1 MKSLTRNT
9 ISYRLGTIIRYVVL
23 VIIALIVIVP
33 ILWVYSNS
41 FRHISEFGKYT
52 SLSVYTFIPEYF
64 TLDNYRKLGE
74 ESIFITALF
83 NSLLVTIVTV
93 FLSLIVQTTSGFAF
107 AKFRF
112 PGRNI
117 LFAIFLLTMGVAPEI
132 LTIGRYFIIR
142 DVGLIDTRLG
152 IILPFVGGAF
162 GVFYMTQVFSDL
174 PDHFRDAAIIDG
186 ANWGQIFFRIYLP
199 LTGAA
204 LITLGL
210 LVFMLMWDNLQWPAT
225 IINSQ
230 EKQVLAVYLQTL
242 ANRDYGVEY
251 GILYAGVVASTIPS
265 ILLYVIFQKYYMQQV
280 TAGGIKG

>member
-23 VIIALIVIVP
+23 VIIALIVIMP
-33 ILWVYSNS
+33 ILWVFSNS

-52 SLSVYTFIPEYF
+52 SLSVYTFIPETF

-83 NSLLVTIVTV
+83 NSLLVTIVTM

-162 GVFYMTQVFSDL
+162 GVFYMTQVFSDI
-174 PDHFRDAAIIDG
+174 PDDFRDAAIIDG

-210 LVFMLMWDNLQWPAT
+210 LLFMLMWDNLQWPAT

-230 EKQVLAVYLQTL
+230 DKQVLSVYLQTL

-251 GILYAGVVASTIPS
+251 GILYAGVVASIIPS
-265 ILLYVIFQKYYMQQV
+265 IFLYVIFQKYYMQQM